1 MFELELSKR
10 EREVLQDILRTEIF
24 EVEDMIK
31 DDDDKEELSSYLNVV
46 KSISSKLVFKKRNE
60 KGLRC

>member
-31 DDDDKEELSSYLNVV
+31 DDDDKEELSSYLDVV
-46 KSISSKLVFKKRNE
+46 KSISSKLV
-60 KGLRC
+60 L